1 MIYSIYF
8 RSYQNTKAM
17 EIIIFF
23 ICMSA
28 VLIGLAGLCDYL
40 TEKLK

>member
-1 MIYSIYF
+1 
-8 RSYQNTKAM
+8 M

-23 ICMSA
+23 IIMSA
-28 VLIGLAGLCDYL
+28 VLIGLAGICDYL